1 MKYLKRFNESMSES
15 ELNRILDKISKSGV
29 ESLTKEEKDKL
40 YKFDGNFKDDKADDV
55 MTLNHRGE
63 LDINPKYLPGY
74 KETPDKSK
82 EKTPKEKNIT
92 PKKSDSKSSSNKSLI
107 SYLSDNYDGGK
118 GFIVLNKDKHNTV
131 LLEKYVRD
139 IDRVYYIVFNNID
152 SFSPVKALELSYNLN
167 RQPKSIHDNSNFT
180 IKDNN
185 GGIIKFSDLDGILR
199 ENGLDFGDFNRAWY
213 YIEDNYIN
221 R

>member
-1 MKYLKRFNESMSES
+1 MKYLKRFNESMSEY
-15 ELNRILDKISKSGV
+15 ELNRILDKISKSGI
-29 ESLTKEEKDKL
+29 ESLTKDEKDKL
-40 YKFDGNFKDDKADDV
+40 DKFDGDFKDDKLDDV

-82 EKTPKEKNIT
+82 EKSIT
-92 PKKSDSKSSSNKSLI
+92 PKKTESSGNKNLI
-107 SYLSDNYDGGK
+107 SYLSDNYDGGN
-118 GFIVLNKDKHNTV
+118 GFIVLNKDKYNMV
-131 LLEKYVRD
+131 LLEKYVKGVN
-139 IDRVYYIVFNNID
+139 RVYYIIFNELD

-167 RQPKSIHDNSNFT
+167 KQSKSIQDNNNFT

-185 GGIIKFSDLDGILR
+185 GDVIKFSDLDKILR
-199 ENGLDFGDFNRAWY
+199 ENGSDFGDFNRAWY

>member
-40 YKFDGNFKDDKADDV
+40 DKFDGNFKDDKADDV

-63 LDINPKYLPGY
+63 LDMNPKYLPGY
-74 KETPDKSK
+74 KD
-82 EKTPKEKNIT
+82 
-92 PKKSDSKSSSNKSLI
+92 
-107 SYLSDNYDGGK
+107 
-118 GFIVLNKDKHNTV
+118 
-131 LLEKYVRD
+131 
-139 IDRVYYIVFNNID
+139 
-152 SFSPVKALELSYNLN
+152 
-167 RQPKSIHDNSNFT
+167 
-180 IKDNN
+180 
-185 GGIIKFSDLDGILR
+185 
-199 ENGLDFGDFNRAWY
+199 

>member
-1 MKYLKRFNESMSES
+1 MKYLKRFNESISEGD
-15 ELNRILDKISKSGV
+15 LNKILDKISKLGI

-40 YKFDGNFKDDKADDV
+40 DKFDGSFKDDKVDDV
-55 MTLNHRGE
+55 MILNHRGE
-63 LDINPKYLPGY
+63 LDMNPKYLPGY
-74 KETPDKSK
+74 KETPDESK
-82 EKTPKEKNIT
+82 EKNNIT
-92 PKKSDSKSSSNKSLI
+92 PKNSDSKSSVNKSLI

-131 LLEKYVRD
+131 LLEKYVKG
-139 IDRVYYIVFNNID
+139 INRVYYIVFNGMD
-152 SFSPVKALELSYNLN
+152 SFSPVKVLELSYNLN
-167 RQPKSIHDNSNFT
+167 NQSKSIHDMSNFT

-185 GGIIKFSDLDGILR
+185 GNAINFSDLDNILT
-199 ENGLDFGDFNRAWY
+199 ENGLNFGDFNRAWY

>member
-1 MKYLKRFNESMSES
+1 MKYLKRFNESMSEY
-15 ELNRILDKISKSGV
+15 ELNRILDKISKSGI
-29 ESLTKEEKDKL
+29 ESLTKDEKDKL
-40 YKFDGNFKDDKADDV
+40 DKFDGDFKDDKLDDV

-82 EKTPKEKNIT
+82 EKSIT
-92 PKKSDSKSSSNKSLI
+92 PKKTESSGNKNLI
-107 SYLSDNYDGGK
+107 SYLSDNYDGGN
-118 GFIVLNKDKHNTV
+118 GFIVLNKDKYNMV
-131 LLEKYVRD
+131 LLEKYVKGVN
-139 IDRVYYIVFNNID
+139 RVYYIIFNELD

-167 RQPKSIHDNSNFT
+167 KQSKSIQDNNNFT

-185 GGIIKFSDLDGILR
+185 GDVIKFSDLDKILR
-199 ENGLDFGDFNRAWY
+199 ENVSDFGDFNRAWY